1 MSDSYRA
8 ARGERDSSALP
19 RVLMALAL
27 LIATTSALT
36 GCISTAQRKAGA
48 DKDVYKILKAK
59 SPAVPGMVDD
69 MDIEA
74 EEPRVLDGFPTNE
87 TQYEYLGSEAEGEVG
102 AAILTLEDA
111 LEIAFAQ
118 SRDYQTRKE
127 RLYLEA
133 LSLTLDRYQFAPI
146 FSASGSVDHVWS
158 ARDVQAGAFREAVD
172 SMTGTP
178 GAMIQQY
185 SNMLD
190 SSGALTRGT
199 AVGAANTD
207 LERERSVSGGTS
219 LGFSMLMRGGGRLA
233 LGLTTSFTEFLSGG
247 GVDSA
252 FSTISGSFVQPL
264 LRGAGRGVNAEF
276 LTQAERDVL
285 YELRSFTRFR
295 KTFAVDVARLYYD
308 VLRNRDIVR
317 NNYEALKSF
326 ELSLARERAFLAEGL
341 KTASEVAR
349 LETQVLD
356 SDSSWTRSLV
366 RYKRSLDNFRILLAF
381 PTDANLILDDAELT
395 ALLERGIQVPT
406 LSVEEAIDVALATRL
421 DLYTDRDR
429 VDDAFRRI
437 KVAANALK
445 ADLDLVLTAAVDSKD
460 GNRFASFD
468 FERSVWTAGV
478 DFDLPLDRKA
488 ERNNYRRALIDFEV
502 SKRTADLATDNVKLQ
517 VRDAWRTLGQAQKDY
532 EINIL
537 SLAVNKSRVEEVT
550 IRAEEGMEGTSILDQ
565 VDAQNALTFAQTA
578 LTAALVEH
586 TISLLELW
594 RDVGILYVKK
604 NGQWKEILDV

>member
-1 MSDSYRA
+1 MMNGFYRA
-8 ARGERDSSALP
+8 AKGERYP
-19 RVLMALAL
+19 LARTHTLIGLVL
-27 LIATTSALT
+27 LIATTSTLT
-36 GCISTAQRKAGA
+36 GCVSTAHRRAGA
-48 DKDVYKILKAK
+48 DKDVYRILDAK
-59 SPAVPGMVDD
+59 SPAVPGLIDD
-69 MDIEA
+69 FDIEA
-74 EEPRVLDGFPTNE
+74 AEPRLLDGFPVNE
-87 TQYEYLGSEAEGEVG
+87 DRPEYLGPEVDGEVG
-102 AAILTLEDA
+102 AAIISLEEA
-111 LEIAFAQ
+111 LEIAFTQ

-158 ARDVQAGAFREAVD
+158 TRDVQVGAFREAID

-190 SSGALTRGT
+190 SSGALSRGT
-199 AVGAANTD
+199 VGATNTD
-207 LERERSVSGGTS
+207 LERERSVSGGGS

-233 LGLTTSFTEFLSGG
+233 LNLTTSFTEFLSGG
-247 GVDSA
+247 GVNSA
-252 FSTISGSFVQPL
+252 FSTLSGSFVQPL

-295 KTFAVDVARLYYD
+295 KTFAVDVARSYYA
-308 VLRNRDIVR
+308 VLRNRDTLR
-317 NNYEALKSF
+317 NNYVALKSF
-326 ELSLARERAFLAEGL
+326 ELSLVRERAFLAEGL
-341 KTASEVAR
+341 RTASEVAR
-349 LETQVLD
+349 LETQALG

-366 RYKRSLDNFRILLAF
+366 NYKRSLDVFKILLAF
-381 PTDANLILDDAELT
+381 PTDAKLMLDDAELA
-395 ALLERGIQVPT
+395 ALLERGLQVPD
-406 LSVEEAIDVALATRL
+406 LSVEEAIEIALVTRL

-445 ADLDLVLTAAVDSKD
+445 ADLDLVLTGAVDSKD

-488 ERNNYRRALIDFEV
+488 ERNDYRRALINYEV
-502 SKRTADLATDNVKLQ
+502 SKRTSDLATDNVKLQ
-517 VRDAWRTLGQAQKDY
+517 VRDAWRTLQQAQKDY
-532 EINIL
+532 EINLL
-537 SLAVNKSRVEEVT
+537 SVEVNESRVEEVT
-550 IRAEEGMEGTSILDQ
+550 IRTEEGMAGTSILDQ
-565 VDAQNALTFAQTA
+565 VDARNDLTGAQTA
-578 LTAALVEH
+578 LTSALVNH

>member
-1 MSDSYRA
+1 MSDSHRE

-19 RVLMALAL
+19 CVLMALAL

-74 EEPRVLDGFPTNE
+74 AEPRVLDGFPTNE
-87 TQYEYLGSEAEGEVG
+87 TQHEYLGHEAEGEVG

-133 LSLTLDRYQFAPI
+133 LSLTLDRHQFAPI

-190 SSGALTRGT
+190 SSGVLGRGT
-199 AVGAANTD
+199 DVGATNTD
-207 LERERSVSGGTS
+207 LERERSVSGETS

-247 GVDSA
+247 GVNSA
-252 FSTISGSFVQPL
+252 FSTLSGSFVQPL

-295 KTFAVDVARLYYD
+295 KTFAVDVARSYYA
-308 VLRNRDIVR
+308 VLRNRDTVR
-317 NNYEALKSF
+317 NNFDALDSF

-349 LETQVLD
+349 LETQALG

-366 RYKRSLDNFRILLAF
+366 SYKRSLDNFKILLAF
-381 PTDANLILDDAELT
+381 PTDADLILDDAELT
-395 ALLERGIQVPT
+395 ALLERGIRVPT
-406 LSVEEAIDVALATRL
+406 LSVEEAIEVALATRL

-537 SLAVNKSRVEEVT
+537 SLEVNKSRVEEVT

-565 VDAQNALTFAQTA
+565 VDAQNALTAAQTA

>member
-8 ARGERDSSALP
+8 ARGERYSSALP

-74 EEPRVLDGFPTNE
+74 AEPRVLDGFPTNE

-133 LSLTLDRYQFAPI
+133 LSLTLDRHQFAPI

-190 SSGALTRGT
+190 SSGALGRGT
-199 AVGAANTD
+199 DVGATNTD

-317 NNYEALKSF
+317 NNYEALTSF

-517 VRDAWRTLGQAQKDY
+517 VRNAWRDLGQAQKDY